1 MKIKTKLTS
10 GIGLLFMIIVLLG
23 VLAIS
28 YIDKLADDTKN
39 ILSDNY
45 NSLDYAKGM
54 LYALD
59 NLETDREA
67 LNIFMENLEKQ
78 RLNITEI
85 NESEATNRLARH
97 FNLGRTPPPAG
108 PAISNCW
115 TRILANR
122 TSGNSGWI

>member
-45 NSLDYAKGM
+45 NSLDYAKVC
-54 LYALD
+54 
-59 NLETDREA
+59 
-67 LNIFMENLEKQ
+67 FMPSIILK
-78 RLNITEI
+78 
-85 NESEATNRLARH
+85 
-97 FNLGRTPPPAG
+97 RTG
-108 PAISNCW
+108 K
-115 TRILANR
+115 R
-122 TSGNSGWI
+122 

>member
-85 NESEATNRLARH
+85 K
-97 FNLGRTPPPAG
+97 PPTAW

>member
-78 RLNITEI
+78 RMNITEI
-85 NESEATNRLARH
+85 NESEPTAW
-97 FNLGRTPPPAG
+97 
-108 PAISNCW
+108 PAILNCW
-115 TRILANR
+115 TRIPANR

>member
-45 NSLDYAKGM
+45 NSLDYAKGCL
-54 LYALD
+54 LYTSYP
-59 NLETDREA
+59 NFEFKVT
-67 LNIFMENLEKQ
+67 Q
-78 RLNITEI
+78 VQ
-85 NESEATNRLARH
+85 
-97 FNLGRTPPPAG
+97 AG
-108 PAISNCW
+108 
-115 TRILANR
+115 
-122 TSGNSGWI
+122 

>member
-78 RLNITEI
+78 RMNIPD
-85 NESEATNRLARH
+85 AAV
-97 FNLGRTPPPAG
+97 GKPPPAC

>member
-67 LNIFMENLEKQ
+67 LNIFMENLENQ
-78 RLNITEI
+78 RT
-85 NESEATNRLARH
+85 SRK
-97 FNLGRTPPPAG
+97 PPTAW
-108 PAISNCW
+108 PAILNCW
-115 TRILANR
+115 TRIPANR
-122 TSGNSGWI
+122 TSGNSDWI

>member
-85 NESEATNRLARH
+85 NESGSHRP
-97 FNLGRTPPPAG
+97 LGPPFQIAG
-108 PAISNCW
+108 RES
-115 TRILANR
+115 
-122 TSGNSGWI
+122 

>member
-10 GIGLLFMIIVLLG
+10 GIGLLFMINVLLG

-28 YIDKLADDTKN
+28 YIEKPADDTKN
-39 ILSDNY
+39 IRNPITTIRLITS
-45 NSLDYAKGM
+45 KGT

-59 NLETDREA
+59 DLETDREA
-67 LNIFMENLEKQ
+67 LNIIMENLEKQ

-85 NESEATNRLARH
+85 NESEATDRSARPI
-97 FNLGRTPPPAG
+97 L
-108 PAISNCW
+108 NCW
-115 TRILANR
+115 TRIPANR

>member
-28 YIDKLADDTKN
+28 YIDKLADDTKT

-78 RLNITEI
+78 RLNIT
-85 NESEATNRLARH
+85 
-97 FNLGRTPPPAG
+97 
-108 PAISNCW
+108 
-115 TRILANR
+115 
-122 TSGNSGWI
+122 

>member
-78 RLNITEI
+78 RLKST
-85 NESEATNRLARH
+85 SRK
-97 FNLGRTPPPAG
+97 PPTAW
-108 PAISNCW
+108 PAILNCW
-115 TRILANR
+115 TRIPANR

>member
-85 NESEATNRLARH
+85 NESEATW
-97 FNLGRTPPPAG
+97 
-108 PAISNCW
+108 PAILNCW
-115 TRILANR
+115 TRIPANR

>member
-67 LNIFMENLEKQ
+67 LNIFMENLEKPTAW
-78 RLNITEI
+78 L
-85 NESEATNRLARH
+85 
-97 FNLGRTPPPAG
+97 
-108 PAISNCW
+108 AISNCW

>member
-85 NESEATNRLARH
+85 NESEATDRLARH
-97 FNLGRTPPPAG
+97 FKLLDENP
-108 PAISNCW
+108 S
-115 TRILANR
+115 
-122 TSGNSGWI
+122 